1 MFLRRKILTFYALLA
16 LAYIYLQGGLFW
28 RQVVQHGKFL
38 EKEQRQSHRR
48 IIVSAPRGNIYDRNG
63 QLLAGNKSQFSLVA
77 YLSGLQ
83 GQFLTEYRQRVRNL
97 RKNNLPVVVREER
110 SQARFAV
117 LRRLLEPVEKRINHP
132 IPLDRK
138 ALDRHQAQ
146 KILLPMVLVENLS
159 AEELAKIIE
168 FLPADGPLQ
177 VETGTVR
184 FYPNGSAAAHVI
196 GYASPT
202 TDIKVDDLVG
212 KNFKTFSGRGIVG
225 RAGVEAS
232 MEETL
237 RGVNGG
243 SIWIVDPAGRQT
255 QRVFSQ
261 DVTRGGDITLSIDM
275 NMQKIAEEALSGEVG
290 CAILSDVQTGEIL
303 AMASEPSFNLNDLT
317 PRIPSE
323 VYQAITDRGAWLDQ
337 CIQGLYPPGSI
348 FKLVSAA
355 VLLRHNVVNRQTEHV
370 CDGYTSVGNR
380 IIRCNNHYERGRLP
394 FVLALAKSCNSMPV
408 DLILE
413 HIPLQTFLQEIRDFG
428 FGERTGIEL
437 PYETRRSL
445 VPTPEWK
452 KVHGYSRWVDGD
464 TANLA
469 IGQGYLLVTPLQ
481 INMFTASLAGRRS
494 RTAPTIFRREN
505 GYILHQNVPLELD
518 DEAYETFLDGMRG
531 CVEYGSGRRCK
542 VDGLS
547 VAAKTGTAQIRQNG
561 KNSHLAW
568 ITAFAPAGHGE
579 IPKVAV
585 TVMLCEPFDG
595 KEYGGGREAAPVA
608 QKILQSYFKRTL

>member
-1 MFLRRKILTFYALLA
+1 MLLIAMYA
-16 LAYIYLQGGLFW
+16 YLQGGLFW
-28 RQVVQHGKFL
+28 RQIIQHEKFL
-38 EKEQRQSHRR
+38 EKEQRQNHRR
-48 IIVSAPRGNIYDRNG
+48 IITFATRGNIYDRNG

-83 GQFLTEYRQRVRNL
+83 GQFLAEYRQRVRQL
-97 RKNNLPVVVREER
+97 RKNNLPVVPQEER

-117 LRRLLEPVEKRINHP
+117 LRQHLEPIEKWIGHS
-132 IPLDRK
+132 IPLERK
-138 ALDRHQAQ
+138 VLDRHHAQ
-146 KILLPMVLVENLS
+146 KILLPLVLVENLS
-159 AEELAKIIE
+159 VEELAKIIE
-168 FLPADGPLQ
+168 FLPSDGPFQ

-184 FYPNGSAAAHVI
+184 FYPHGPTAAHVI

-202 TDIKVDDLVG
+202 TDIKADDPVG
-212 KNFKTFSGRGIVG
+212 KKFKTFAGRGLVG

-232 MEETL
+232 MDETL
-237 RGVNGG
+237 RGINGG
-243 SIWIVDPAGRQT
+243 DIWIVDPAGRQK
-255 QRVFSQ
+255 QRVFHR
-261 DVTRGGDITLSIDM
+261 DMVRGRDLTLSIDLDL
-275 NMQKIAEEALSGEVG
+275 QKVAEAALSGEVG
-290 CAILSDVQTGEIL
+290 CAILSDVRTGEIL

-317 PRIPSE
+317 PHIPPE
-323 VYQAITDRGAWLDQ
+323 VYQAITDRGAWLNQ

-355 VLLRHNVVNRQTEHV
+355 VLLRHNVVNRQTKHV

-380 IIRCNNHYERGRLP
+380 IVRCNNHSERGQLP
-394 FVLALAKSCNSMPV
+394 FVLTLAKSCNSMPI
-408 DLILE
+408 DLILG
-413 HIPLQTFLQEIRDFG
+413 HIPLQTFIREICDFG
-428 FGERTGIEL
+428 FGERTDVEL

-452 KVHGYSRWVDGD
+452 REHGYSRWVDGD

-494 RTAPTIFRREN
+494 RTIPTIFRKKS
-505 GYILHQNVPLELD
+505 GDTLLPSAPLELD

-542 VDGLS
+542 IDGLS
-547 VAAKTGTAQIRQNG
+547 IAAKTGTAQIRQSG

-568 ITAFAPAGHGE
+568 ITAFAPAGPGE
-579 IPKVAV
+579 TPEIAV
-585 TVMLCEPFDG
+585 TVMLCEPFEG

-608 QKILQSYFKRTL
+608 RKILQNYGKFAATPSEARSPL

>member
-1 MFLRRKILTFYALLA
+1 MSRLNRIWVFYVFLAATCA
-16 LAYIYLQGGLFW
+16 YLQGGLFY
-28 RQVVQHGKFL
+28 RQIIQHEKFL
-38 EKEQRQSHRR
+38 EKEQRQNHRR
-48 IIVSAPRGNIYDRNG
+48 IIVSSPRGNIYDRNG
-63 QLLAGNKSQFSLVA
+63 RLLAGNKSQFSLVA

-83 GQFLTEYRQRVRNL
+83 GQFLSEYRQRVRQL
-97 RKNNLPVVVREER
+97 RKNDLPVDVREER

-117 LRRLLEPVEKRINHP
+117 LCRYLEPIEKWINHP
-132 IPLDRK
+132 IPLERK

-146 KILLPMVLVENLS
+146 KILLPMVLMENLS
-159 AEELAKIIE
+159 AEELAKIVE
-168 FLPADGPLQ
+168 FLPPNGPLQ

-184 FYPNGSAAAHVI
+184 FYPNGSVAAHVI

-202 TDIKVDDLVG
+202 TEIKADDLVG
-212 KNFKTFSGRGIVG
+212 KNFKTFAGRGIVG

-232 MEETL
+232 MDETL

-255 QRVFSQ
+255 QRVFHQ
-261 DVTRGGDITLSIDM
+261 DVTRGKDVTLSIDIDL
-275 NMQKIAEEALSGEVG
+275 QKVAEEALSGEVG

-303 AMASEPSFNLNDLT
+303 AMASGPSFNLNDLT
-317 PRIPSE
+317 PRIPNQI
-323 VYQAITDRGAWLDQ
+323 YQAITDRGAWLNQ

-370 CDGYTSVGNR
+370 CAGYTSVGNR
-380 IIRCNNHYERGRLP
+380 IIRCNNHYERGHLP
-394 FVLALAKSCNSMPV
+394 FILALAKSCNSMPI
-408 DLILE
+408 DLILG
-413 HIPLQTFLQEIRDFG
+413 HIPLQTFLHEIRDFG

-452 KVHGYSRWVDGD
+452 KEHGYSRWVDGD

-481 INMFTASLAGRRS
+481 INMFTASLAGRRL
-494 RTAPTIFRREN
+494 RTTPTIFRREN
-505 GYILHQNVPLELD
+505 GYGLLQNMPLELD

-531 CVEYGSGRRCK
+531 CVEYGSGRRCR

-579 IPKVAV
+579 TPRVAV
-585 TVMLCEPFDG
+585 TIMLCEPFDG